1 MIYSSDK
8 VFEIFKVNIAE
19 EAKQIAKNAI
29 NRVEALSRLIV
40 FLELLMDNQN

>member
-29 NRVEALSRLIV
+29 NKVAPRSFKSVDCIPGTV
-40 FLELLMDNQN
+40 NG